1 MTLLHSKGHCWIL
14 HQLNMQQC
22 YNAATC
28 HPQPNYCIYNAAI
41 FFVFYQCQS
50 QCVAADSRSGQSQ
63 LLGKSDVYGL
73 LRHLLTSCTES
84 SRMLPSLHPAWT
96 IVALVMRPHQPPSG
110 STSVDS
116 ACHVPYLRQ
125 APLPWC
131 HSLAHVMMHSGTGH
145 MAKHPV
151 TLAAQSP

>member
-1 MTLLHSKGHCWIL
+1 
-14 HQLNMQQC
+14 MQQPVTPSQITA
-22 YNAATC
+22 YTMQ
-28 HPQPNYCIYNAAI
+28 H
-41 FFVFYQCQS
+41 FVFVFFTSASLNVS
-50 QCVAADSRSGQSQ
+50 QRTVAVDSRSGQSQ